1 MNECPMYIF
10 IIVINTERYNRAT
23 CGKPGRGRTDAVEKD
38 NSQIFPI
45 PGPAVFFSKI
55 IQTEPK

>member
-10 IIVINTERYNRAT
+10 IIVMNTERYNRAT
-23 CGKPGRGRTDAVEKD
+23 CGKPGRDRADTVEKD
-38 NSQIFPI
+38 NSQIF